1 MKIKGFTPHHFWL
14 KNGAGFTLI
23 ELILVIA
30 IIGILAAIVLP
41 RYGRGVLTELD
52 LYSTT
57 HRICADLRLTRRLA
71 ITKGSG
77 TDGYYLQFSGGL
89 TSYGIYDEATST
101 LVDPPGIQTIPDE
114 ITCSGD
120 STFTFKPLGNAQDNY
135 SLSLSSGEYQY
146 NLQVTASTG
155 RVSMY

>member
-1 MKIKGFTPHHFWL
+1 MIKFL
-14 KNGAGFTLI
+14 NNEDEGFTLI

-30 IIGILAAIVLP
+30 IIGVLAAIILP
-41 RYGRGVLTELD
+41 RYGRGILTKLD

-77 TDGYYLQFSGGL
+77 TNGYYLQFSGGL
-89 TSYGIYDEATST
+89 TSYGIYDEATNT

-120 STFTFKPLGNAQDNY
+120 STFTFKPLGNAETNY
-135 SLSLSSGEYQY
+135 NLSLSSEGYQY
-146 NLQVTASTG
+146 NLEVIASTG
-155 RVSMY
+155 RISLY